1 LFHKNIADKGKTSGL
16 KKSPHKLVS
25 LNFLYIKVLPLHF
38 QNIINNNRP
47 WGQKQKNMSINR
59 TQKEAKAILKVFQNS
74 SISGIKEYLE
84 GGFDPNEIFTVKFGN
99 IYDSNNPCTMYDIA
113 LWVPIW
119 RLSFI
124 AETKQVKELQDS
136 LEVVKLL
143 TPLIKSAYPL
153 EDSRSYT
160 RRALPVGFDRLDLGS
175 ATKYKKTGM
184 YDALI
189 EAMLETG
196 YDFAHD
202 KDVFWTIGMFSLD
215 TAKKVL
221 DLTGLDDGA
230 SVFSAAECH
239 NVELTMYLLKEGVSP
254 NKPFVY
260 STGNMTTA
268 LHEMIVFG
276 ELETVRALL
285 DAGADITVKNQ
296 YNEDCLETAR
306 SYRDIREA
314 GREILDLLEK
324 A

>member
-1 LFHKNIADKGKTSGL
+1 
-16 KKSPHKLVS
+16 
-25 LNFLYIKVLPLHF
+25 
-38 QNIINNNRP
+38 
-47 WGQKQKNMSINR
+47 MSINR

-99 IYDSNNPCTMYDIA
+99 TYDSNNPYTMYDIA
-113 LWVPIW
+113 LFVSVWH
-119 RLSFI
+119 LDFI
-124 AETKQVKELQDS
+124 AETKKIKELQDC

-153 EDSRSYT
+153 ENSAYPPADFTSKSYT
-160 RRALPVGFDRLDLGS
+160 YRALPVSFIKMELGS
-175 ATKYKKTGM
+175 ANKYKKIGM
-184 YDALI
+184 FDALI

-202 KDVFWTIGMFSLD
+202 KDVFWKIGMFSLD

-230 SVFSAAECH
+230 SVFSAAESQ
-239 NVELTMYLLKEGVSP
+239 NVELAMYLLKEGVSP

-285 DAGADITVKNQ
+285 DAGADTKVKNH
-296 YNEDCLETAR
+296 YDKDCLEMAR
-306 SYRDIREA
+306 SYKDIREA